1 MILAIDVGNT
11 HTVLGLIEDGKI
23 SSVAPRIVSDVHKT
37 DYEYAVAIESVLDFV
52 GVDATEAEGAILSS
66 VVGPLTSTL
75 QSAVKML
82 TGKSALV
89 VGAGIK
95 TGLNICIDDP
105 GQVGADL
112 VVGAVGALAV
122 AEAPIIVIDM
132 GTATTVT
139 VVDEGSRFLG
149 GAILPGL
156 QLSMEALSSG
166 TSLLPRVSL
175 DAPKKVISTN
185 TIECMQSGAI
195 FGSASMIDGMIERM
209 EAELGR
215 KCAVVATGGLSGV
228 VAPYC
233 KRDILLEPDLLLK
246 GLSILWEK
254 NRRAQRT

>member
-132 GTATTVT
+132 GTATTIAVI
-139 VVDEGSRFLG
+139 DKNSSYIG
-149 GAILPGL
+149 GCILPGL
-156 QLSMEALSSG
+156 RLSLEALTSG
-166 TSLLPRVSL
+166 TAQLPKISL
-175 DAPKKVISTN
+175 DVPKKVIGSN
-185 TIECMQSGAI
+185 TVDSMRSGFVYGHA
-195 FGSASMIDGMIERM
+195 GMIDSMLTRIES
-209 EAELGR
+209 ELDG
-215 KCAVVATGGLSGV
+215 KPEIIATGGLV
-228 VAPYC
+228 
-233 KRDILLEPDLLLK
+233 KLLLPLMSHTVYYDGTLLLK
-246 GLSILWEK
+246 GLKSLYEK
-254 NRRAQRT
+254 NR

>member
-11 HTVLGLIEDGKI
+11 NIVLGLIEDGKI
-23 SSVAPRIVSDVHKT
+23 SSVAPRIASDVHKT
-37 DYEYAVAIESVLDFV
+37 DYEYAVAIENVLDFV

-75 QSAVKML
+75 QSAIKMV

-95 TGLNICIDDP
+95 TGINICIDDP

-112 VVGAVGALAV
+112 VVGAVGALSV
-122 AEAPIIVIDM
+122 TEAPVIVVDM

-139 VVDEGSRFLG
+139 VVDTGSRFLG

-185 TIECMQSGAI
+185 TVECMQSGAI
-195 FGSASMIDGMIERM
+195 FGSASMIDGMIERI
-209 EAELGR
+209 EEEYG
-215 KCAVVATGGLSGV
+215 KPCTVVATGRYAASVTKL
-228 VAPYC
+228 C
-233 KRDILLEPDLLLK
+233 RRTIHTDPDLILK
-246 GLSILWEK
+246 GLMEVYFK
-254 NRRAQRT
+254 NA

>member
-1 MILAIDVGNT
+1 MDARKKD
-11 HTVLGLIEDGKI
+11 
-23 SSVAPRIVSDVHKT
+23 DVHFVLTVHFKT
-37 DYEYAVAIESVLDFV
+37 KN
-52 GVDATEAEGAILSS
+52 EAAL
-66 VVGPLTSTL
+66 LKRCRFL
-75 QSAVKML
+75 SAVPG
-82 TGKSALV
+82 TPAFAVPASRFAQPPLV

-122 AEAPIIVIDM
+122 AEAPIIVVDM

-209 EAELGR
+209 EAELGK
-215 KCAVVATGGLSGV
+215 KCSVVATGGLAGV
-228 VAPYC
+228 VAPFC
-233 KRDILLEPDLLLK
+233 RRDILLEPDLLLK

-254 NRRAQRT
+254 NRRAPRT